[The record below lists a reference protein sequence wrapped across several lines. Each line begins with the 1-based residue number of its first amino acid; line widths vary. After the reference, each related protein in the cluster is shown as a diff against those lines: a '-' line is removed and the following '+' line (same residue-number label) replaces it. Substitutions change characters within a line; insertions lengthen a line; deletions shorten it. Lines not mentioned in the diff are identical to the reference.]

1 MTIAKNYP
9 GQFDAP
15 YVAGMNVCSVPTSTG
30 RVATTF
36 DQAFEFGG
44 TGETESKI
52 GTQDYLLIAWCPS
65 TTAFFGD
72 GGTSNIPASDK
83 LGGLAMQQF
92 KAADF
97 GTPALSRS
105 FFQDARSMQPMT
117 RVYGSDFSGFSDGG
131 FMWSAEADISLLAPL
146 ADFVGAVYTGT
157 LTYGQLDRQV
167 SNGLSI
173 E

>member
-1 MTIAKNYP
+1 MVVAKNYP

-36 DQAFEFGG
+36 DSAFEFGG
-44 TGETESKI
+44 TGDVESNI
-52 GTQDYLLIAWCPS
+52 GTEDYLVIAWCPS

-72 GGTSNIPASDK
+72 GGASNVPTTEK
-83 LGGLAMQQF
+83 LGGFSMQQF
-92 KAADF
+92 KSSDF
-97 GTPALSRS
+97 SSPAISRR
-105 FFQDARSMQPMT
+105 FFQDARVMQTMK
-117 RVYGSDFSGFSDGG
+117 RFYGSDFSGFSEGG

-157 LTYGQLDRQV
+157 LTYGQLDKLPAT
-167 SNGLSI
+167 GLSV